1 MRTLIFLLLS
11 CLASGLALAGVRI
24 EHWTAPSGARV
35 YFVETRVV
43 PILDVQIDFAGGG
56 AFVPAAKSGLA
67 GLTRSLLEAGA
78 GDMDEER
85 IAGRLV
91 DLGARLGGS
100 VDSDRASVSLRTL
113 SSQAE
118 RDAALELMRTVL
130 SAPTFPPSV
139 LEREKGRSISSIRE
153 AETRPDAIAGKRFAA
168 AIYPDHPYGVSPTV
182 ESVGAVTREDLVEF
196 HRRHYGAK
204 GAVVSII
211 GDVSRAEAEAIA
223 QRLTEALPAGGAAL
237 VPPEVKKPLR
247 GVIKIA
253 HPAAQSHVHI
263 GLPAIRRSDPDYFPL
278 LVGNYSLGGGGFV
291 SRLMKEVREKRGYAY
306 SVYSYF
312 APRKLEGPFEIGLQT
327 KREQVDDALK
337 VVDEVLTDYIARGPT
352 ARELA
357 AAKKNMV
364 DGLALRMDS
373 NAKLLGYLS
382 AIGFYGLPLTYLD
395 DFPAKVNAVTV
406 EQVKAA
412 FAPPREGREPGHCH
426 RRRRLDLEPHPH
438 HRRRMAQPSDPG
450 ARWTRFAADPGPGAR
465 NPVQLAGTGFER
477 PGLPRPVRRQRCPG
491 FRGGLARRRLRCAGG
506 AFPPCIHS
514 PAETCRGLRL
524 SPARTVLLRCAKI
537 RPPACPAL

>member
-1 MRTLIFLLLS
+1 MKQNKLNAPHPHPRPGAGLLFGSLRSIIVGRSRTRFTLICLLTSLTS
-11 CLASGLALAGVRI
+11 SLALAGVQI
-24 EHWTAPSGARV
+24 AHWTAPSGAKV

-56 AFVPAAKSGLA
+56 VFVPAAKSGLA

-78 GDMDEER
+78 AELDEEK

-91 DLGARLGGS
+91 DIGARLGGG

-113 SSQAE
+113 ASKPE
-118 RDAALELMRTVL
+118 REAALELMRTVL
-130 SAPTFPPSV
+130 SAPTFPQSV
-139 LEREKGRSISSIRE
+139 LEREKGRSIASIRE

-168 AIYPDHPYGVSPTV
+168 AIYPGHPYGASPTV
-182 ESVGAVTREDLVEF
+182 ESVSAITREDLVAF
-196 HRRHYGAK
+196 HRSHYGAK
-204 GAVVSII
+204 GAIVAII
-211 GDVSRAEAEAIA
+211 GDISRAEAEAVA
-223 QRLTEALPAGGAAL
+223 QRLTEALPPGGADL
-237 VPPEVKKPLR
+237 VPPAVKKPQR
-247 GVIKIA
+247 ETIKVA

-263 GLPAIRRSDPDYFPL
+263 GLPAISRGDPDYFPL
-278 LVGNYSLGGGGFV
+278 LVGNYTLGGGGFV

-327 KREQVDDALK
+327 KREQVGDALK
-337 VVDEVLTDYIARGPT
+337 VVDEVLTDYIGRGPT
-352 ARELA
+352 PKELA

-395 DFPAKVNAVTV
+395 DFPARVRAVTV

-412 FAPPREGREPGHCH
+412 FARHVKAEN
-426 RRRRLDLEPHPH
+426 LV
-438 HRRRMAQPSDPG
+438 
-450 ARWTRFAADPGPGAR
+450 TVVVAAD
-465 NPVQLAGTGFER
+465 
-477 PGLPRPVRRQRCPG
+477 
-491 FRGGLARRRLRCAGG
+491 
-506 AFPPCIHS
+506 
-514 PAETCRGLRL
+514 
-524 SPARTVLLRCAKI
+524 
-537 RPPACPAL
+537 